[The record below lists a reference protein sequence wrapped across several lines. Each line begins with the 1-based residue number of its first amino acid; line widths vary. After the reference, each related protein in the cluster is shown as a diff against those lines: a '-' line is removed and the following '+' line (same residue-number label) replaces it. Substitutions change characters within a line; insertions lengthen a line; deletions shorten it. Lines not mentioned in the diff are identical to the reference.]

1 MSHTETYK
9 QRNERSEIVYWLY
22 SSSFLSLLTLTAT
35 CAWGVLLP
43 LLTTLGP
50 QTPAMTQL
58 ILLSEL
64 IYNVEASDD
73 PNLMAVPFCPALRW
87 KTL

>member
-1 MSHTETYK
+1 MS
-9 QRNERSEIVYWLY
+9 QSSEAMKWGIRKKPLVLL
-22 SSSFLSLLTLTAT
+22 FSLLLVTVPP
-35 CAWGVLLP
+35 VLGGILP
-43 LLTTLGP
+43 LSTTLGP
-50 QTPAMTQL
+50 QTAVMTQL

-73 PNLMAVPFCPALRW
+73 PNLMARPFCPAVRW